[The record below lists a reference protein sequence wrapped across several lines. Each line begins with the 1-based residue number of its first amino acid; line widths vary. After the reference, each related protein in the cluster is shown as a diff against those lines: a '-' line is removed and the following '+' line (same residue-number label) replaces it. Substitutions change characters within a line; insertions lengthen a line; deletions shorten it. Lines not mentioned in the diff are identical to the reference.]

1 MLILDAVKGIKK
13 TLQDNFFEQGQNCT
27 IFVGPIFQPNLL
39 FLWRDLVTKK
49 HKIKFELLN
58 QDESNQNFS
67 NHSWMSKKNI
77 VWLGELTKLENI
89 PQSTKNHLA
98 FFCSE
103 QKLETI
109 SFALKNYDLL
119 TIKLPKTINS
129 QQWLE
134 FLDIFCCKLS
144 ESRLNQLKNTV
155 SKLETSI
162 QPDKLI
168 ELGQYFQLF
177 SNTTSIEKAESYT
190 SKILPTE
197 QKLFLLPDLLFSG
210 NWQAFFK
217 LWDRIKSDFPSQ
229 FWITFWTNSFF
240 KACFVKNNQTNKTL
254 LFSKNLIK
262 AQNSSFFKKLN
273 SQRLKS
279 TLLKIYKIDYDFKS
293 GSGNSELESV
303 FFSLI
308 N

>member
-1 MLILDAVKGIKK
+1 MPIQDTVKGIKT
-13 TLQDNFFEQGQNCT
+13 TLQDNFFEQKQKCVV
-27 IFVGPIFQPNLL
+27 FVGSIFQPNLL

-58 QDESNQNFS
+58 QDEPNQNFS

-89 PQSTKNHLA
+89 PQATKNHLA

-129 QQWLE
+129 QQWSE
-134 FLDIFCCKLS
+134 FLDIFCCQLS

-177 SNTTSIEKAESYT
+177 SNTTSIEKAESYS

-197 QKLFLLPDLLFSG
+197 QKFFLLPDLLFSG
-210 NWQAFFK
+210 NWLAFFK
-217 LWDRIKSDFPSQ
+217 LWDHIKSDFPSP
-229 FWITFWTNSFF
+229 FWITFWINAFF
-240 KACFVKNNQTNKTL
+240 KACFIKNNQENKTL
-254 LFSKNLIK
+254 LFSKSLIK
-262 AQNSSFFKKLN
+262 AQNSSFFKKL
-273 SQRLKS
+273 SPEQLKS
-279 TLLKIYKIDYDFKS
+279 TLLKIYKIDHNFKTGT
-293 GSGNSELESV
+293 GSGELESV

-308 N
+308 K